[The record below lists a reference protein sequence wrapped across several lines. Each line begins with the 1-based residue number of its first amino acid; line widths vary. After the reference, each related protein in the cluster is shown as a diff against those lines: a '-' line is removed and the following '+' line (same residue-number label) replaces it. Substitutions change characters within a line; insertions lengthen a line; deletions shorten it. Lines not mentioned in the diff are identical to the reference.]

1 MVQQDG
7 VNTRWSSGRC
17 VLNLIIAYFDILP
30 IKRQH
35 SSMSIRILES
45 KFFFFLFPC
54 SYGSGDRIKL
64 QYTQGKSYIHSG
76 SLSNANYKKTEV
88 LGLGFPHRWRGAFRN
103 PGSSEYCRWLS
114 FLPSLPPFFSIAWT
128 LNSSCDL

>member
-45 KFFFFLFPC
+45 KFFFFFFHAAMAPETEL
-54 SYGSGDRIKL
+54 S
-64 QYTQGKSYIHSG
+64 YTQGISYIHSG

-114 FLPSLPPFFSIAWT
+114 LLPSLPPFFSIAWT
-128 LNSSCDL
+128 LPSSCDL

>member
-1 MVQQDG
+1 MQQDG

-45 KFFFFLFPC
+45 KFFFFFFHAAMAPETEL
-54 SYGSGDRIKL
+54 SYSTHKENHTYTVAASQMQITRKL
-64 QYTQGKSYIHSG
+64 R
-76 SLSNANYKKTEV
+76 
-88 LGLGFPHRWRGAFRN
+88 F
-103 PGSSEYCRWLS
+103 
-114 FLPSLPPFFSIAWT
+114 
-128 LNSSCDL
+128 